1 MPSLI
6 CSFGFGVS
14 LKKQLNMHVFVSVDC
29 TSHTWHHATSLA
41 KCFPFSWAMSPAVRI
56 EASITETIDY
66 SWSSHGY
73 SNAWS
78 VSLTFC
84 AGSLWADD
92 CFSLVITSRAAGTQL
107 LAVPMH
113 QEIQKLSTAQSM
125 KRDMLQLQYIQ
136 FISKKWRERM
146 LPVTQ
151 STWESSLPGAVGST
165 RVIDTA
171 HPKRF
176 CWTAPPLQLSQTV
189 WSVR

>member
-1 MPSLI
+1 MPSSI

-14 LKKQLNMHVFVSVDC
+14 LKKQPNMHVFVSMDC
-29 TSHTWHHATSLA
+29 TSHIWHHATSLV

-92 CFSLVITSRAAGTQL
+92 CFSLAINSRAAGTQL
-107 LAVPMH
+107 LAVLMH
-113 QEIQKLSTAQSM
+113 QEIQKLTVQAEHSTFNEERHAPAPIYPVGIKEMEETHAPSYPEHL
-125 KRDMLQLQYIQ
+125 REQLA
-136 FISKKWRERM
+136 W
-146 LPVTQ
+146 
-151 STWESSLPGAVGST
+151 G
-165 RVIDTA
+165 
-171 HPKRF
+171 
-176 CWTAPPLQLSQTV
+176 CWQHRGNRYRTF
-189 WSVR
+189 